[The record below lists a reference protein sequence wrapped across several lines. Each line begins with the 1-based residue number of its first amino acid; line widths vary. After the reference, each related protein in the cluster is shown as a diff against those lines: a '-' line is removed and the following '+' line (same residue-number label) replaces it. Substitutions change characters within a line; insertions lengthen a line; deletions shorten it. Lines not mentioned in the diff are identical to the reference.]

1 MTMSIQS
8 PKTGPR
14 RYTAEQFLKSSD
26 SSEWE
31 LVAGKR
37 VRRSMGAKASSI
49 AIEISGLLR
58 EYNKAANMG
67 VIVGSDAS
75 FQCFP
80 DDPEKLRRADV
91 AFILRG
97 RLPGDE
103 VPDTQIMI
111 APDLVV
117 EVISPGDRI
126 EALEDKL
133 VDYRN
138 AGVRLIWVVYPK
150 SRKVRV
156 IRLQD
161 PPEQIV
167 ELRGDTTITGE
178 DVLPGFSCKVSD
190 FFAI

>member
-8 PKTGPR
+8 PRTGPR

-37 VRRSMGAKASSI
+37 VRRSMGARASSV
-49 AIEISGLLR
+49 AAEIIRRLGNHVVPEKL
-58 EYNKAANMG
+58 G
-67 VIVGSDAS
+67 HVVGSDAS

-80 DDPEKLRRADV
+80 DDPDKLRRADV

-111 APDLVV
+111 VPDLVV

-133 VDYRN
+133 LDYRN

-167 ELRGDTTITGE
+167 ELRGDAAITGE

-190 FFAI
+190 FFSI